1 MGLGRR
7 SGQVRRG
14 SRPSAQGGPLDQ
26 VGPSHPLAGPRRR
39 SCPGP
44 RSTDQD
50 SPRARRRPLGPDD
63 RSERLWRLG
72 SQVSLVTQKARG
84 GPLRSLAVRAFWRA
98 SESRAER
105 PGSQTLC
112 RAHGGGRRRCHEP
125 VTSRSERVATRTLHT
140 PKHGRSGECASQGG
154 QADEKGRGERP
165 VRRDGLAVVRTH
177 PGRTQIEPRL
187 VLYTRRDDPAKVS
200 Q

>member
-84 GPLRSLAVRAFWRA
+84 GPLRSLAVRAFWR
-98 SESRAER
+98 RAR
-105 PGSQTLC
+105 CSTSARHAQDVFGPG
-112 RAHGGGRRRCHEP
+112 RGGPKDLLAFGPARGFI
-125 VTSRSERVATRTLHT
+125 TSRTLHT
-140 PKHGRSGECASQGG
+140 PKHGRSGERTSQGG

-177 PGRTQIEPRL
+177 PGRTQIESRL